1 MEEVIEEGGE
11 LNDMN
16 EEAETLTETFNF
28 EADDQI
34 DLKEF
39 EEKEKQEEI
48 EPKEPMDVYS
58 KRLLISNIIVFIF
71 YSIQT
76 LILVYLI
83 HFFSKFFL
91 ESSVGL
97 LATKF
102 FVHISISFS
111 TDILVLFKF
120 KLGPFISLFSFV
132 SALHHLIVIVL
143 LWTNIYEKFFEES
156 KKKNFLIFFQKELDI
171 LDGMN
176 TLFHQVY

>member
-1 MEEVIEEGGE
+1 MELNVLVVLFLLACGSMSGVILLANLKNKMEEVIEEGGE

-34 DLKEF
+34 DLNEF
-39 EEKEKQEEI
+39 EAKEKQEEI

-83 HFFSKFFL
+83 HFFF
-91 ESSVGL
+91 
-97 LATKF
+97 
-102 FVHISISFS
+102 
-111 TDILVLFKF
+111 
-120 KLGPFISLFSFV
+120 
-132 SALHHLIVIVL
+132 
-143 LWTNIYEKFFEES
+143 
-156 KKKNFLIFFQKELDI
+156 
-171 LDGMN
+171 
-176 TLFHQVY
+176 